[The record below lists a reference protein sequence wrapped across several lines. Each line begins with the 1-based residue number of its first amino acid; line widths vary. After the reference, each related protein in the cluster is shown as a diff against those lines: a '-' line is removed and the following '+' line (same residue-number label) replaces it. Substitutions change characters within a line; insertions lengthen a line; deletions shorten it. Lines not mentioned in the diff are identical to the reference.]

1 MAVAAAAVGALYSL
15 AITGAMFLACNVLVV
30 ASLALVAPWAPALHR
45 RLLLLVTRLA
55 WRSIYLWC
63 RWWGGLSVAFYGDVA
78 ALQADPSA
86 SRLVICNHVS
96 STDTIVLEVL
106 ADSCRALEH
115 VRAFI
120 KRGLTYQPIL
130 GWFFRLLGFLAMAR
144 SFGRDVATI
153 ERQLHGLAAQA
164 KEGPLGRYWLVI
176 FPEGTRRTPAK
187 VAESQAYAAAHGL
200 PTLRR
205 VLLPRVKGLQ
215 ATLPL
220 LRGTASAVADVT
232 IGYERETAD
241 GTVLPTTRSLFFSR
255 GCPLTVHIH
264 VTLIPIAEVPTDPTD
279 IQTWTVARFEAK
291 EALLEH
297 FHATGAFPG
306 DRVLAPPV
314 GFAEWAANFAAF
326 LGIAALVLAAAAL
339 LLRRCFPS

>member
-205 VLLPRVKGLQ
+205 VLLPRVKGLH
-215 ATLPL
+215 
-220 LRGTASAVADVT
+220 
-232 IGYERETAD
+232 
-241 GTVLPTTRSLFFSR
+241 TTRSLFFSR